1 MSETPPAKEDHVDV
15 LIVGAGPAGLM
26 LANWLS
32 RFDIKTRIVDKRGT
46 KIFNGQAD
54 GLQCRTLEIFDSFN
68 FAHRVWRESN
78 HMLEINFWNPDK
90 DGILRRSDRIAD
102 TIPGISRFQQVV
114 LHQGRIERFFLDS
127 IKEHSDITVER
138 GVLPTTFEFDEAK
151 AADFE
156 DYPITV
162 TLRTLSEEE
171 ATPPQRQQH
180 HRRADGTQSVI
191 NDGLFRSNL
200 AADDTDDL
208 IRVAKANSNA
218 SSVETVKA
226 KFMVGCDGAHSW
238 VRRQLGFKLEGDSTD
253 YIWGVLDIVPITDFP
268 DIRHRCA
275 IHSANAGSVMVIP
288 RENKLVR
295 LYIQLQATEHAQ
307 SGGKADRSWITPEV
321 ILQSA
326 QRIMHPY
333 KINYTYCDWW
343 TAYQIG
349 QRVGDHFSL
358 RERVFLAGDAVHTH
372 SPKAG
377 QGMNVS
383 MQDTKDGANEGVSME
398 EFKNAMEKGNEFAS
412 GIVVNYGTSVIVAK
426 EGDSAEQ
433 GDGTEVA
440 ANVQRRVVSKTHLA
454 TKIDIGKRMPSFK
467 VLNQSDARPWHLQ
480 ELLKSNGRWR
490 IIVFPGQLTVPQ
502 NMQQMQQLGDKLG
515 SQDSFIRQYTPP
527 GQPIDSLIE
536 VLTVHAGPRTG
547 VELLDL
553 PEVFHP
559 FDEQM
564 GWDYWKVYVD
574 DQSYHEGHG
583 QAYLN
588 YGIDPSYGAAVIV
601 RPDQYIVDNLKIIGH
616 DSSHGADE
624 EVSRIAQKAE
634 RMLKTMR
641 LLRKLLQDS
650 VSLIERDYV
659 DHCQQMV
666 GIIEAGIDNLQATV
680 VRCWGDPHATSP
692 TRLTMRHTAKKAL
705 YPFRQK
711 ALVSTHILNAST
723 AAILARNL
731 ATQTNMEQSFAN
743 LEQKLDNRNLT
754 RPVPDHRCRC
764 VASTA
769 VSRYHSSS
777 CNYRRSAY
785 SSHNAAKRFSFIC
798 TFFGLSVSASI
809 SIFKERRGF
818 RVAPHLTFRVTV
830 PFDSPA
836 FVLVNK
842 LGCGGPN
849 STSESAVNL
858 VNTVIA
864 QLYQLYDEGKAR
876 PSDIDPEGRSIL
888 HKLCLF
894 NRNFDRFPDAS
905 AHYSQLISYFTYGN
919 HLGEPDQGGR
929 TPMDYLVMGDSIL
942 NQPMLMNGPYGV
954 MGEIPAG
961 FIGTELRKKHLVHMF
976 EECLDVSDFAWAML
990 RESQF
995 ALESAVESAPNCIYT
1010 NIGYMSPLQLA
1021 TAWPEGLEFLLGKGE
1036 YTIGDIYL
1044 ALATAILNNTLDSVQ
1059 LLFRADVPLP
1069 YWICYRQFSIDMQ
1082 DLLIAEITKR
1092 RAELRDL
1099 AESVL
1104 TTNDLA
1110 RFQLTKGQLPDRI
1123 AASICNLLVERGIA
1137 VPKRLTVEEYYSIL
1151 GETPHLS
1158 MMKALYQAGFQD
1170 KSSLAPPQPVY
1181 PVTDLQRAMWLMDM
1195 DLNLKISKDGF
1206 PTVLE
1211 LCSSITYSFLSML
1224 RQPGPWTSL
1233 TCKHACQVVTD
1244 SFQALNKEQRQFW
1257 LGCLVSK
1264 ETDSCSCSC
1273 SPGKGC
1279 GPITCVLHS
1288 LSGRGNYFM
1297 HIMIPDNRGDRH
1309 TCYDLV
1315 LLEFFL
1321 EAQGDCFESARAV
1334 LRYLTFQELGLSH
1347 TCRRSHFSGW
1357 SQSSLSD
1364 EDIAEIREE
1373 EKLSLEDLEILV
1385 SEFEHRYLERNIPLF
1400 NFLRGY
1406 WSIRMKEVLF
1416 QRKDPNFEIVEAK
1429 QIGIQLSWEPIDDF
1443 KLLFERPYLNDS
1455 Q

>member
-1 MSETPPAKEDHVDV
+1 MSELKEDYVDV

-54 GLQCRTLEIFDSFN
+54 GLQCRTLEIFDSFD

-78 HMLEINFWNPDK
+78 HMLEIWFWNPDK

-171 ATPPQRQQH
+171 ATPAQRQQH

-208 IRVAKANSNA
+208 IRVAKANNNA

-295 LYIQLQATEHAQ
+295 LYIQLQVTEHAQ

-383 MQDTKDGANEGVSME
+383 MQDTYNLGWKIAHVVKGYSEGSILKTYQSERRRVAQDLIDFDHRLSRLFSGRPAKDGANEGVSME

-412 GIVVNYGTSVIVAK
+412 GIVVNYGSSIIVAK
-426 EGDSAEQ
+426 EGDSVEQ

-440 ANVQRRVVSKTHLA
+440 ANLQRRVVSKTHLA

-490 IIVFPGQLTVPQ
+490 IIVFPGQLTQPQ
-502 NMQQMQQLGDKLG
+502 NMQRIQKLGDQLG
-515 SQDSFIRQYTPP
+515 SQDSFIRQYTPSD
-527 GQPIDSLIE
+527 QLIDSLIE

-553 PEVFHP
+553 PEAFHP
-559 FDEQM
+559 FDEEM
-564 GWDYWKVYVD
+564 GWDYWKVFVD

-583 QAYLN
+583 QAYFN
-588 YGIDPSYGAAVIV
+588 YGIDPIHGAAVIV
-601 RPDQYIVDNLKIIGH
+601 RPDQYVSWVGEVDDYEDMARFFSGFMRVQ
-616 DSSHGADE
+616 DSSKPK
-624 EVSRIAQKAE
+624 SRVVK
-634 RMLKTMR
+634 L
-641 LLRKLLQDS
+641 KLLQDS
-650 VSLIERDYV
+650 LSLIERDYV

-680 VRCWGDPHATSP
+680 VRCWGDPHAASP
-692 TRLTMRHTAKKAL
+692 TRPTMRHTAKKAL

-711 ALVSTHILNAST
+711 TLVSVSNALDSLQLELSTALHMAQTQILNAST

-731 ATQTNMEQSFAN
+731 GTQTNMEQSFALYMFN
-743 LEQKLDNRNLT
+743 Q
-754 RPVPDHRCRC
+754 
-764 VASTA
+764 
-769 VSRYHSSS
+769 
-777 CNYRRSAY
+777 
-785 SSHNAAKRFSFIC
+785 RF
-798 TFFGLSVSASI
+798 
-809 SIFKERRGF
+809 E
-818 RVAPHLTFRVTV
+818 
-830 PFDSPA
+830 
-836 FVLVNK
+836 
-842 LGCGGPN
+842 
-849 STSESAVNL
+849 
-858 VNTVIA
+858 
-864 QLYQLYDEGKAR
+864 
-876 PSDIDPEGRSIL
+876 
-888 HKLCLF
+888 
-894 NRNFDRFPDAS
+894 RFPDAS
-905 AHYSQLISYFTYGN
+905 AHFSQLISHFTYGD
-919 HLGEPDQGGR
+919 HLAEPDQGGKM
-929 TPMDYLVMGDSIL
+929 PMDYLVMEDLTL
-942 NQPMLMNGPYGV
+942 NSPALLNDPISTDKVCQGVPQNMLKYGV

-990 RESQF
+990 CESQF

-1010 NIGYMSPLQLA
+1010 NIG
-1021 TAWPEGLEFLLGKGE
+1021 KGE
-1036 YTIGDIYL
+1036 YTTGDIHL
-1044 ALATAILNNTLDSVQ
+1044 ALAAAIRNNTLDSVQ
-1059 LLFRADVPLP
+1059 LLFRVDVPLP
-1069 YWICYRQFSIDMQ
+1069 RWMFYGQSSIDMQ
-1082 DLLIAEITKR
+1082 VLLIAEITKR
-1092 RAELRDL
+1092 RAELRDV

-1104 TTNDLA
+1104 TINDLA
-1110 RFQLTKGQLPDRI
+1110 RFQLTKGQLLDSN
-1123 AASICNLLVERGIA
+1123 AASMCNLLGERGIA
-1137 VPKRLTVEEYYSIL
+1137 VHKRLTIDEEHSIL
-1151 GETPHLS
+1151 GDMPYLS
-1158 MMKALYQAGFQD
+1158 MMKALYQAGFRD

-1181 PVTDLQRAMWLMDM
+1181 PVANLQRAMWLMDM
-1195 DLNLKISKDGF
+1195 DLSLKVSKDGF
-1206 PTVLE
+1206 STVLE
-1211 LCSSITYSFLSML
+1211 LCSSITYSFSSMV

-1233 TCKHACQVVTD
+1233 TCKHACQVVTGL
-1244 SFQALNKEQRQFW
+1244 FQALNKEERQFW
-1257 LGCLVSK
+1257 LGCLASK
-1264 ETDSCSCSC
+1264 ETTAAHV
-1273 SPGKGC
+1273 PALQGK
-1279 GPITCVLHS
+1279 
-1288 LSGRGNYFM
+1288 
-1297 HIMIPDNRGDRH
+1297 
-1309 TCYDLV
+1309 
-1315 LLEFFL
+1315 
-1321 EAQGDCFESARAV
+1321 
-1334 LRYLTFQELGLSH
+1334 
-1347 TCRRSHFSGW
+1347 
-1357 SQSSLSD
+1357 
-1364 EDIAEIREE
+1364 
-1373 EKLSLEDLEILV
+1373 
-1385 SEFEHRYLERNIPLF
+1385 
-1400 NFLRGY
+1400 
-1406 WSIRMKEVLF
+1406 
-1416 QRKDPNFEIVEAK
+1416 
-1429 QIGIQLSWEPIDDF
+1429 DDV
-1443 KLLFERPYLNDS
+1443 R
-1455 Q
+1455 

>member
-1 MSETPPAKEDHVDV
+1 MSETPPAKEDYVDV

-171 ATPPQRQQH
+171 ATPAQRQQH
-180 HRRADGTQSVI
+180 HRRADGTQSAI

-208 IRVAKANSNA
+208 IHVAKANSNS

-307 SGGKADRSWITPEV
+307 TGGKADRSWITPEV

-349 QRVGDHFSL
+349 QRVGDQFSL

-383 MQDTKDGANEGVSME
+383 MQDSRPAKDGANEGVSME

-440 ANVQRRVVSKTHLA
+440 VNLQRRVVSKTHLA

-490 IIVFPGQLTVPQ
+490 IIVFPGQLTKAQ
-502 NMQQMQQLGDKLG
+502 NMQRMQKLGDQLG
-515 SQDSFIRQYTPP
+515 SQNSFIRQYTPS

-601 RPDQYIVDNLKIIGH
+601 RPDQYIIGH

-634 RMLKTMR
+634 RMQKTML

-680 VRCWGDPHATSP
+680 VRCWGDPHAASP

-711 ALVSTHILNAST
+711 TLVSTQILNAST

-731 ATQTNMEQSFAN
+731 GTQTNMEQSFAN
-743 LEQKLDNRNLT
+743 LEQKLDNQNLT
-754 RPVPDHRCRC
+754 RPLPDHRCHC
-764 VASTA
+764 AAATA
-769 VSRYHSSS
+769 VSRHHSSS
-777 CNYRRSAY
+777 CNYRRSVY
-785 SSHNAAKRFSFIC
+785 GSRNAAKRFSFIC

-809 SIFKERRGF
+809 SIFKEPRRF
-818 RVAPHLTFRVTV
+818 RVAPHLTFRATV

-842 LGCGGPN
+842 LAYSDPN

-858 VNTVIA
+858 VNTVIT
-864 QLYQLYDEGKAR
+864 QLYQLYDGKAQPR
-876 PSDIDPEGRSIL
+876 DIDPEGRSIL
-888 HKLCLF
+888 HILCIF
-894 NRNFDRFPDAS
+894 KQNFDKFPDAI
-905 AHYSQLISYFTYGN
+905 AHYGQLISYVTYGD
-919 HLGEPDQGGR
+919 HLAEPDQRGK
-929 TPMDYLVMGDSIL
+929 TPMDYLVTGDLTL
-942 NQPMLMNGPYGV
+942 NPPALTNGPISTDKVCQGVPQKMLKYGV
-954 MGEIPAG
+954 MGEVPAG

-976 EECLDVSDFAWAML
+976 EECLDISDFAWAML

-1010 NIGYMSPLQLA
+1010 DIGL
-1021 TAWPEGLEFLLGKGE
+1021 PEGLEFLLGKGE
-1036 YTIGDIYL
+1036 YTIDDIHL
-1044 ALATAILNNTLDSVQ
+1044 ALETAISDNTLVSVQ
-1059 LLFRADVPLP
+1059 MLFRADVPLP
-1069 YWICYRQFSIDMQ
+1069 RWMFYGQFSIDMQ
-1082 DLLIAEITKR
+1082 DLLIAEIIKR

-1099 AESVL
+1099 AESVF

-1123 AASICNLLVERGIA
+1123 AASMCNLLVERGIS
-1137 VPKRLTVEEYYSIL
+1137 VPKRLTVDEDHSIL

-1158 MMKALYQAGFQD
+1158 MMKALYRAGFQD
-1170 KSSLAPPQPVY
+1170 KSSLAPPEPVY
-1181 PVTDLQRAMWLMDM
+1181 PVADLQRAMWLIDM
-1195 DLNLKISKDGF
+1195 DLNLKVSEDGF
-1206 PTVLE
+1206 STVLE
-1211 LCSSITYSFLSML
+1211 LCSSITYSLL
-1224 RQPGPWTSL
+1224 
-1233 TCKHACQVVTD
+1233 KYV
-1244 SFQALNKEQRQFW
+1244 LNKEQRQFW
-1257 LGCLVSK
+1257 LDCLASK

-1288 LSGRGNYFM
+1288 LCARGNDFM
-1297 HIMIPDNRGDRH
+1297 HHLIPDYRCNRH
-1309 TCYDLV
+1309 TCYGLV
-1315 LLEFFL
+1315 LLELFL
-1321 EAQGDCFESARAV
+1321 KAQGDCFESARAV

-1347 TCRRSHFSGW
+1347 TCRRSHFSGR
-1357 SQSSLSD
+1357 SKSSLSD

-1385 SEFEHRYLERNIPLF
+1385 SEFEHRYLGMNIPLL

-1406 WSIRMKEVLF
+1406 WSTRMKEVLF
-1416 QRKDPNFEIVEAK
+1416 ERKDPSFEIVKQAK

-1443 KLLFERPYLNDS
+1443 KLLFERPCYHRLNDL

>member
-1 MSETPPAKEDHVDV
+1 MSEAPPAKEDHVDV

-54 GLQCRTLEIFDSFN
+54 GLQCRTLEIFDSFD

-90 DGILRRSDRIAD
+90 YGILRRSDRIAD

-138 GVLPTTFEFDEAK
+138 GVLPTTFEFDETK

-171 ATPPQRQQH
+171 ATPLQRQQH

-208 IRVAKANSNA
+208 IRVAKANANA

-253 YIWGVLDIVPITDFP
+253 YIWGVLDIVPITNFP

-275 IHSANAGSVMVIP
+275 IHSANAGSVMIIP

-295 LYIQLQATEHAQ
+295 LYIQLQATEHAPT
-307 SGGKADRSWITPEV
+307 GGKADRSWITPEV

-383 MQDTKDGANEGVSME
+383 MQDSRPAKDGANEGVSME

-440 ANVQRRVVSKTHLA
+440 ANLQRRVVSKTHLA

-490 IIVFPGQLTVPQ
+490 IIVFPGHLTVPQ
-502 NMQQMQQLGDKLG
+502 NMQRMQKLGDKLG
-515 SQDSFIRQYTPP
+515 SLDSFIRQYTPS

-536 VLTVHAGPRTG
+536 VLTVHAGPRIG

-553 PEVFHP
+553 PEAFHP

-601 RPDQYIVDNLKIIGH
+601 RPDQYVSWVDCIWLINRHMFLKIIGH
-616 DSSHGADE
+616 ESGH

-634 RMLKTMR
+634 RMQKTMR

-650 VSLIERDYV
+650 VSLIEHDYV

-680 VRCWGDPHATSP
+680 VRCWGDPHAASP

-711 ALVSTHILNAST
+711 TLVSTQILNAST

-731 ATQTNMEQSFAN
+731 GTQTNMEQSFAN
-743 LEQKLDNRNLT
+743 LEQSFTNLEQKLDNQNLT

-764 VASTA
+764 AASTA
-769 VSRYHSSS
+769 VSRHHSSH
-777 CNYRRSAY
+777 YRRSVY
-785 SSHNAAKRFSFIC
+785 GYRNAAKRFSFIC
-798 TFFGLSVSASI
+798 TFFRLSISASI
-809 SIFKERRGF
+809 SIFKEPRGF
-818 RVAPHLTFRVTV
+818 RVAPHLTFRATV

-836 FVLVNK
+836 FVLVDK
-842 LGCGGPN
+842 LACDDPN
-849 STSESAVNL
+849 LTSQSAVNL

-864 QLYQLYDEGKAR
+864 QLYQLYDDGEAQ

-888 HKLCLF
+888 HTLCIF

-905 AHYSQLISYFTYGN
+905 AHYSQLLSYFTYGD
-919 HLGEPDQGGR
+919 HLGEPDQRGR
-929 TPMDYLVMGDSIL
+929 TPMDYLVIKDLML
-942 NQPMLMNGPYGV
+942 NQPTPMNGPYGV

-961 FIGTELRKKHLVHMF
+961 FIGAEPRKKHLVHMF

-990 RESQF
+990 HESQF

-1010 NIGYMSPLQLA
+1010 DIGYMSPLQLA
-1021 TAWPEGLEFLLGKGE
+1021 TTWPEGLEFLLGKGE
-1036 YTIGDIYL
+1036 YTIGDIHL

-1059 LLFRADVPLP
+1059 LLFRANVPLP
-1069 YWICYRQFSIDMQ
+1069 WWMFYGQFSIDMQ
-1082 DLLIAEITKR
+1082 YLLIAEITKR

-1123 AASICNLLVERGIA
+1123 AASMCNILVERGIA
-1137 VPKRLTVEEYYSIL
+1137 VPKRLTVEEDYSIL

-1170 KSSLAPPQPVY
+1170 KISLAPPEPVY

-1195 DLNLKISKDGF
+1195 DLNLKVSKDGF

-1211 LCSSITYSFLSML
+1211 LCSSITYSFL
-1224 RQPGPWTSL
+1224 T
-1233 TCKHACQVVTD
+1233 
-1244 SFQALNKEQRQFW
+1244 LNKEQRQFW
-1257 LGCLVSK
+1257 LGCLASK

-1297 HIMIPDNRGDRH
+1297 HLMIPDNRGDRH

-1315 LLEFFL
+1315 LLELFL
-1321 EAQGDCFESARAV
+1321 KAQGDCFESARAV

-1364 EDIAEIREE
+1364 GDITEIREE
-1373 EKLSLEDLEILV
+1373 EKLLLEDLEILV
-1385 SEFEHRYLERNIPLF
+1385 SEFEHRYLEMNIPLL

-1406 WSIRMKEVLF
+1406 WSTRMKEVLF
-1416 QRKDPNFEIVEAK
+1416 QRKDPSFEIVNEAM
-1429 QIGIQLSWEPIDDF
+1429 QIGIQLSWEPTDDF

>member
-32 RFDIKTRIVDKRGT
+32 RFHIKTRIVDKRGT

-171 ATPPQRQQH
+171 ATPTQRQQH

-426 EGDSAEQ
+426 EGDSTEQ

-502 NMQQMQQLGDKLG
+502 NMQRMQKLGDKLG
-515 SQDSFIRQYTPP
+515 SQDSFIRQYTPS

-553 PEVFHP
+553 PEAFHP

-616 DSSHGADE
+616 GSSHGADE

-634 RMLKTMR
+634 RMQKTMR
-641 LLRKLLQDS
+641 LLRKLIQDS
-650 VSLIERDYV
+650 
-659 DHCQQMV
+659 MV

-680 VRCWGDPHATSP
+680 VRCWGDPNAASS

-711 ALVSTHILNAST
+711 TLVSTQILNAST
-723 AAILARNL
+723 AAILAQNL
-731 ATQTNMEQSFAN
+731 GTQTNMDQSFAN
-743 LEQKLDNRNLT
+743 LEQKLDNQNLT
-754 RPVPDHRCRC
+754 RPVPDHRCHR
-764 VASTA
+764 AAATA
-769 VSRYHSSS
+769 VSGHHSSS
-777 CNYRRSAY
+777 CNYRRSVY
-785 SSHNAAKRFSFIC
+785 GSRNAAKRFSFIC

-809 SIFKERRGF
+809 SIFKEPRGF
-818 RVAPHLTFRVTV
+818 RVAPHLTFRATV

-842 LGCGGPN
+842 LAYSDPN

-864 QLYQLYDEGKAR
+864 QLYQLYDEGKAQ
-876 PSDIDPEGRSIL
+876 PSDIDPEGSSIL
-888 HKLCLF
+888 HALCMCKP
-894 NRNFDRFPDAS
+894 NFDRFPDAS
-905 AHYSQLISYFTYGN
+905 AHYSQLISYFTYGD
-919 HLGEPDQGGR
+919 HLAEPDQQGK
-929 TPMDYLVMGDSIL
+929 TPMDYLVMEDLIL
-942 NQPMLMNGPYGV
+942 HSPALMNDNVSTNKFCQGVPQKMLRYGV

-976 EECLDVSDFAWAML
+976 ENCLDVSDFVWAML

-1010 NIGYMSPLQLA
+1010 DIGWRSPLQLA
-1021 TAWPEGLEFLLGKGE
+1021 TTWPEGLEFLLEKGE
-1036 YTIGDIYL
+1036 YTTGDIHL
-1044 ALATAILNNTLDSVQ
+1044 ALVTAIPNNTLDSVQ

-1069 YWICYRQFSIDMQ
+1069 RWMFYGQFSIDMQ

-1110 RFQLTKGQLPDRI
+1110 RFQLAKGQLPDRI
-1123 AASICNLLVERGIA
+1123 AASIL
-1137 VPKRLTVEEYYSIL
+1137 PKRLTVAEDHSIL
-1151 GETPHLS
+1151 GDTPHLS

-1181 PVTDLQRAMWLMDM
+1181 PATDLQRAMWLINM
-1195 DLNLKISKDGF
+1195 DLNLKVSKDGF
-1206 PTVLE
+1206 PTVVE
-1211 LCSSITYSFLSML
+1211 LCSSITYSFSSM
-1224 RQPGPWTSL
+1224 
-1233 TCKHACQVVTD
+1233 VVTG

-1257 LGCLVSK
+1257 LGCLASK

-1288 LSGRGNYFM
+1288 LSGRGNDFM
-1297 HIMIPDNRGDRH
+1297 HLLIPDDRCDRH
-1309 TCYDLV
+1309 TCYGFV
-1315 LLEFFL
+1315 LLDLFL
-1321 EAQGDCFESARAV
+1321 KAQGDCFESARAV

-1364 EDIAEIREE
+1364 GDITEIREE
-1373 EKLSLEDLEILV
+1373 EKLLLEDLEILV
-1385 SEFEHRYLERNIPLF
+1385 SEFEHRYLEMNIPLL

-1406 WSIRMKEVLF
+1406 WSTRMKEVLF
-1416 QRKDPNFEIVEAK
+1416 QRKHPSFEIVEAT
-1429 QIGIQLSWEPIDDF
+1429 QIGIQLSWEPIDF